1 MGSQDR
7 EWPSRLF
14 VDNPDL
20 FLPFLEAR
28 VEAVKDHAA
37 HLAKLLKE
45 LGVPEGGSVL
55 DLACGIGRFSV
66 PLAQLGYRVV
76 ALDLSPAYVE
86 RAKAY
91 AKRMGVADETRFQ
104 AGDMRDL
111 AELVGGKAPF
121 DAIVSL
127 FTSFSYY
134 GERADRDVLSQLGAL
149 AGPHGVLVLETV
161 NRDWVLRN
169 FVKSA
174 WRFEGNMLL
183 LETREYDSI
192 RSHIVNRWTFYRRE
206 GEVLRPGG
214 EFVVDHRIYGPVDLA
229 EMLRASGWRLDAMYG
244 NFRRDPIDLQAPD
257 RGRLVVTAR
266 KR

>member
-1 MGSQDR
+1 MADSDR

-28 VEAVKDHAA
+28 VDAVKDHAV
-37 HLAKLLKE
+37 HLAEILKGM
-45 LGVPEGGSVL
+45 GVPEGGSVL

-76 ALDLSPAYVE
+76 ALDLSPAYVA

-174 WRFEGNMLL
+174 WRFEGDMLL
-183 LETREYDSI
+183 LESREYDSV

-206 GEVLRPGG
+206 GEMLRPGG

-229 EMLRASGWRLDAMYG
+229 EMLRASGWRLEAMHG
-244 NFRRDPIDLQAPD
+244 NFRREPIDLQAPD
-257 RGRLVVTAR
+257 RGRLVVVAR